1 MSMRL
6 DHMAELID
14 NDGAPKVPV
23 SYQKAKFNMMPAE
36 EPAAPREE
44 ERKPSAI
51 DLGITAAH
59 SREAKQFGAQYVPP
73 TGEKERIT
81 EATYT
86 NPKTGE
92 ITRGANHQEANHNA
106 PQEATDRES
115 PSYGFA
121 TDKGRIVDRNEA
133 YNIAQSAGQ
142 LKEAISEEQKFN
154 ADRGV
159 LHSDMVNYGGVK
171 KGGIAFMPAAGES
184 KPVPTQEELDAM
196 KARLPKYRAV
206 ITKAKDNE
214 YDQRF
219 DTIHIY
225 AEGEKD
231 AGYPIGVAKL
241 YQTDGDQLPIVS
253 TGVVRDFQGKGYGE
267 ALYREIAKYAQQN
280 GYSYITSNK
289 VSPQAQKVRTKLFEE
304 EPYGYDAVTS
314 RGERG
319 VKSKVPSDI
328 SFMPASKLDEAHAK
342 AVESGDTEEAQKLV
356 DEAAKKAGYTI
367 GPLWHGTSKD
377 FYEFRPAGDE
387 KAIFLSTDKNEAK
400 AFAVG
405 SGGKV
410 MGPLYINA
418 KTPEDL
424 YHATDERQAI
434 RDARENGFTGI
445 KVTDQLPYST
455 YTMKPQKQT
464 ANYAVFDP
472 NQIKST
478 ELATYDD
485 QGNLIPLS
493 QRFDTSKQDI
503 RFMPYSP
510 ELPKDEDGKVD
521 WAGFK
526 AKTQEIAKPLAGLSF
541 MVSNKEDKSPMPM
554 SALNVLHSDSDVLPK
569 PEKKVANAKVAVQLA
584 DIATQHHGRVIT
596 SNDITPQEEQAFI
609 KNGADEAEAA
619 LKSSGKNAGNWYSTA
634 MKAAVAVAGVLH
646 KVISD
651 PKEAMKNPHFAKE
664 PDPTKAAQFAF
675 LIPLAITSQ
684 NQTVPLNTRYGEEQ
698 FNHFQKTG
706 KFDPSKKYG
715 EKAASISGNLE
726 LANHMID
733 VMGGLTKL
741 EDFIKQEF
749 TVKELEDAASKI
761 AGKKITVAGRKTD
774 MVNGAAIF
782 GPKIGQG
789 FLQNLMGKFDPV
801 TIDLWMRRTWG
812 RWTGDVVGDGVTG
825 VRLGRLI
832 QEYRNSGR
840 KLPDNLK
847 TLRTVMRS
855 TGTTK
860 TGKPTKPE
868 MTISENVEDRI
879 ENDPEFRKSVE
890 QLSKD
895 ANAEFQGYYKLMGS
909 PVSDAMMAEISKVA
923 SVGKIK
929 YSEETREQRD
939 SAYNKLI
946 KEQQKIKSA
955 LESKWDEL
963 SSEQKKALNTEDPTK
978 AISKAKWID
987 QQHEKA
993 GRTKVL
999 SNEQKNAIKPQWAA
1013 AAKSIVA
1020 DLNPIDIPTDQ
1031 DRVVISRVVNGIR
1044 KELES
1049 RGYNVT
1055 NADVQAILWYPEKD
1069 LWAKLRGEEESNL
1082 KQSYDDELLKIA
1094 EQRGVGAEAR
1104 SVAKRIRGY

>member
-1 MSMRL
+1 M
-6 DHMAELID
+6 
-14 NDGAPKVPV
+14 
-23 SYQKAKFNMMPAE
+23 
-36 EPAAPREE
+36 
-44 ERKPSAI
+44 PSA
-51 DLGITAAH
+51 
-59 SREAKQFGAQYVPP
+59 
-73 TGEKERIT
+73 
-81 EATYT
+81 
-86 NPKTGE
+86 
-92 ITRGANHQEANHNA
+92 
-106 PQEATDRES
+106 
-115 PSYGFA
+115 
-121 TDKGRIVDRNEA
+121 
-133 YNIAQSAGQ
+133 
-142 LKEAISEEQKFN
+142 
-154 ADRGV
+154 
-159 LHSDMVNYGGVK
+159 
-171 KGGIAFMPAAGES
+171 
-184 KPVPTQEELDAM
+184 
-196 KARLPKYRAV
+196 
-206 ITKAKDNE
+206 
-214 YDQRF
+214 
-219 DTIHIY
+219 
-225 AEGEKD
+225 
-231 AGYPIGVAKL
+231 
-241 YQTDGDQLPIVS
+241 
-253 TGVVRDFQGKGYGE
+253 
-267 ALYREIAKYAQQN
+267 
-280 GYSYITSNK
+280 
-289 VSPQAQKVRTKLFEE
+289 
-304 EPYGYDAVTS
+304 
-314 RGERG
+314 
-319 VKSKVPSDI
+319 
-328 SFMPASKLDEAHAK
+328 KLDEAHADLEKRYKEGDEK
-342 AVESGDTEEAQKLV
+342 AYEEAQRLSDERAMQQGMPIVTLWRGFRRENDPSQLETSRGRATTSFTPVKEVANLYSHALSTITQEEGSSVKKFYLDLKNPLDLRDEGTKVSLGDIIENHTHWDLSGAKEPSGMDALDIV
-356 DEAAKKAGYTI
+356 DILDELEGQLKRAYFEYDIDHSNDSFFKMQDFDDLKEYISERANRIEEAAKKGEEDENAAMEILFALNDTTLDAYAIADNNELINWLKDNDYDGIIHKDTIEAGARHFKKPSVA
-367 GPLWHGTSKD
+367 G
-377 FYEFRPAGDE
+377 RPIKEVEGID
-387 KAIFLSTDKNEAK
+387 
-400 AFAVG
+400 V
-405 SGGKV
+405 
-410 MGPLYINA
+410 
-418 KTPEDL
+418 
-424 YHATDERQAI
+424 
-434 RDARENGFTGI
+434 ENDYSHDTYRPF
-445 KVTDQLPYST
+445 DQE
-455 YTMKPQKQT
+455 
-464 ANYAVFDP
+464 
-472 NQIKST
+472 QIK
-478 ELATYDD
+478 LADPFTYDD

-493 QRFDTSKQDI
+493 QRFNQQSNDI

-510 ELPKDEDGKVD
+510 ELPKTEDGKVD

-526 AKTQEIAKPLAGLSF
+526 TRTQETAKPLAGLSF
-541 MVSNKEDKSPMPM
+541 MVSKKEDKSPMPM

-664 PDPTKAAQFAF
+664 PNPTKAAQFAF

-761 AGKKITVAGRKTD
+761 AGKKITIAGRKTD

-832 QEYRNSGR
+832 QEYRNAGR
-840 KLPDNLK
+840 KLPDSLK

-855 TGTTK
+855 TGTTS

-868 MTISENVEDRI
+868 MTISENVQDRI
-879 ENDPEFRKSVE
+879 ENDPDFRKNIE
-890 QLSKD
+890 ELSKE

-909 PVSDAMMAEISKVA
+909 PVSDAMMAEVSNVA
-923 SVGKIK
+923 PIGKKK

-939 SAYNKLI
+939 AAYNKLI
-946 KEQQKIKSA
+946 KEQQKIKFS
-955 LESKWDEL
+955 LENKWDEL
-963 SSEQKKALNTEDPTK
+963 SPAQKKALNTEDPTK
-978 AISKAKWID
+978 AITKAKWID
-987 QQHEKA
+987 QQHKKA

-1044 KELES
+1044 KELEG

-1094 EQRGVGAEAR
+1094 EQRGLGAEAR
-1104 SVAKRIRGY
+1104 AIAKRIRGY